1 MPPVRLVFR
10 NLLKHRTRTVLTA
23 ASLAVAIFLLCVLRS
38 LLVVLESG
46 IKASASNRLIV
57 QSSVSLFVLLPE
69 SYQAKMNRIEGVERT
84 VRWNWFGGYYQEPK
98 NFFAQFATDVEDLF
112 EVYPEIVLVEGS
124 QEDFFNDR
132 RACVIGWEIARK
144 YGMRVGDT
152 MPIIGGLYP
161 RTDGAPWDFRIAGI
175 YRSVKPNVDNNTL
188 FFHADLLE
196 KAIESGAASGPEGVG
211 VYVLRL
217 SPDADR
223 VRVAETVDTLF
234 AGGPQRTQTASE
246 AEFQAQ
252 FVTMIGNIPFFVGSI
267 GGGVLIAILLATLNT
282 MLMAAREQTRDV
294 GVLKALGFQDG
305 TMFSLML
312 AQSLILTTVGGM
324 SGLLLAF
331 ATQEPLAGVLGTVFP
346 GYHITARTALEALLV
361 TLLIGVLAGIVPA
374 LRARQ
379 LSVLNALR
387 SVG

>member
-152 MPIIGGLYP
+152 MPIACAWP
-161 RTDGAPWDFRIAGI
+161 RSWIRCSPAALSERRPPA
-175 YRSVKPNVDNNTL
+175 KPNFRRN
-188 FFHADLLE
+188 
-196 KAIESGAASGPEGVG
+196 SS
-211 VYVLRL
+211 R
-217 SPDADR
+217 
-223 VRVAETVDTLF
+223 
-234 AGGPQRTQTASE
+234 
-246 AEFQAQ
+246 
-252 FVTMIGNIPFFVGSI
+252 
-267 GGGVLIAILLATLNT
+267 
-282 MLMAAREQTRDV
+282 
-294 GVLKALGFQDG
+294 
-305 TMFSLML
+305 
-312 AQSLILTTVGGM
+312 
-324 SGLLLAF
+324 
-331 ATQEPLAGVLGTVFP
+331 
-346 GYHITARTALEALLV
+346 
-361 TLLIGVLAGIVPA
+361 
-374 LRARQ
+374 
-379 LSVLNALR
+379 
-387 SVG
+387 